1 MQFFL
6 LGVFSNQGRRPSG
19 GRPMD
24 YQKKEAFTAKH
35 REFSHRTIGLAAV
48 FVVTFVAAVF
58 VDLDGLMHY
67 FNIIGRASP
76 MTLET
81 GAIISL
87 ASAIPFLAMGM
98 SISKDVYQSRR

>member
-1 MQFFL
+1 MHFFPL
-6 LGVFSNQGRRPSG
+6 DVLSNQGRRPSG
-19 GRPMD
+19 GRAMHNG
-24 YQKKEAFTAKH
+24 QREVFTAKR
-35 REFSHRTIGLAAV
+35 REYSRRTIGLAAA
-48 FVVTFVAAVF
+48 FIITAVAGVF

-67 FNIIGRASP
+67 FNIIGRVSP

-98 SISKDVYQSRR
+98 SISKDADQSRR